1 MPPLLP
7 PTKTA
12 QHASLFTRLKCR
24 NSGTLKE
31 HASGANMYARSQ
43 SFFANHDTNHDSIC
57 LPHWAG
63 HGALMSH
70 TIATKS
76 ITQTANRNG
85 VLPIQRLLFP
95 LSISLLAKKIQTKHP
110 CTFTKLAFRG
120 AILRK
125 KILLRRRISF
135 SVSPSFRFH
144 FTANETCPFTL
155 FVLFKVR
162 FI

>member
-43 SFFANHDTNHDSIC
+43 SFFANHDTNHDSMC

-85 VLPIQRLLFP
+85 VLPIQRLLFL

-125 KILLRRRISF
+125 KNTTQEKNFFFCKPI
-135 SVSPSFRFH
+135 V
-144 FTANETCPFTL
+144 
-155 FVLFKVR
+155 
-162 FI
+162 